1 MTSRKRELEAGNRKQ
16 GRSMGIGEGERRGEV
31 CGYFITGLGRKE
43 RGKGGEMLEKARA
56 GGALLMKER

>member
-31 CGYFITGLGRKE
+31 CGYFII
-43 RGKGGEMLEKARA
+43 RGWA
-56 GGALLMKER
+56 GGKEEREAKCWRRSGLAERY